1 MTRWLRRR
9 KSDRRER
16 RRRERREEREAEEAQ
31 RQQALST
38 QIPMVYQVLIILYDP
53 VIFFVLL
60 LINFQGN
67 DAPWPGG
74 RPWRQACNG
83 S

>member
-53 VIFFVLL
+53 VIFFVLPNTEVCPT
-60 LINFQGN
+60 IDKFS
-67 DAPWPGG
+67 
-74 RPWRQACNG
+74 RE
-83 S
+83 